1 MLDFSMGEI
10 GIIAAVALVVLGP
23 DKLPAVAKTAGTLM
37 GKAQRLVTQ
46 VKSDIDREVEL
57 SELKK
62 IQEDARK
69 MAADIESDLKSS
81 QNALQKEVDSVNDSV
96 KKLSGEIQSTVDTA
110 KAETQTASAAPQAQ
124 TETPA
129 AEAAEA
135 VKPRTETD
143 EIRDAW
149 AAATAPK
156 ESDAKETASVA
167 EESFGWGPPV
177 ETVDT
182 SDLDSAFNWS
192 LNPEEPAEAET
203 NDEPEKSAADAD
215 PNTPTIQDLMREIEE
230 LRQAIGQ
237 TPVAPGQYFHY
248 PRASRVNEP
257 SRQEAADDVLLRP
270 LYANPHLSR
279 REAVNIIR
287 KRSCYSRASRVNSP
301 RINR

>member
-96 KKLSGEIQSTVDTA
+96 KKLSGEIQSTVDAA
-110 KAETQTASAAPQAQ
+110 KTETQTASAASEVQI
-124 TETPA
+124 ETPA

-156 ESDAKETASVA
+156 GTDAKETASVA

-192 LNPEEPAEAET
+192 LNPEEPDEVAT
-203 NDEPEKSAADAD
+203 NEEPDKAAADASA
-215 PNTPTIQDLMREIEE
+215 NAPTIEDLMREIEK

-237 TPVAPGQYFHY
+237 TPAVPGQHSQYA
-248 PRASRVNEP
+248 RASRVN
-257 SRQEAADDVLLRP
+257 R
-270 LYANPHLSR
+270 
-279 REAVNIIR
+279 
-287 KRSCYSRASRVNSP
+287 P
-301 RINR
+301 RITR